1 MKLTSLLGV
10 FTALCVGG
18 NALRAQEPDSNKRDQ
33 VKALQQQLLLM
44 QQEFANQQRLFQLR
58 LEALQKQIHAL
69 EIPPAKPVDEQKHL
83 RDMMQTK
90 LSEPLAGDPPAKHD
104 WRPTDLIR
112 LAGDDERFLNLSL
125 GALMAMGTT
134 TASDIAALSPGGHDP
149 NQRGFSVQNLEL
161 TMDGR
166 VGPHLSGHAFFVFP
180 IGRDGATRVEV
191 EEAFMETDWLPLDM
205 TLRAGHIF
213 SEFGRHNPT
222 HPHTWE
228 FVDMPLINHRMFGG
242 DGLRQTGVRLFA
254 PIHLPF
260 HSEFVLTLMNG
271 QGETAHSFRSD
282 HGGAA
287 SFGRAHRGLRNAGA
301 LAFRDMIVNPR
312 YQIET
317 HLTESQTL
325 LAGVSAAFGA
335 NASGADTGSQIYG
348 ADLTWTWSHEPHEKG
363 VPYVTWQSETMYRR
377 YQAGAYTD
385 DLNADG
391 VPDLNLAGD
400 GVTVLTVPRETIE
413 DYGFYT
419 QLIYGF
425 HPDWRTGL
433 RWDYV
438 APNRAQY
445 EGIIG
450 LDADRNRRWRI
461 SPNLTWQSTEF
472 ARVRLQYNYDSRERR
487 GIDHSVWLQFDLELG
502 AHEGHDAHRHDH

>member
-1 MKLTSLLGV
+1 MKLKLLLGL
-10 FTALCVGG
+10 AL
-18 NALRAQEPDSNKRDQ
+18 ALGASVIVTGAQEAKSNQSEQ
-33 VKALQQQLLLM
+33 VRALQERLHQMQKQFEEQQRAFQHQMQRLQEQIHSLRGGHGKTNDPDAHLHELM
-44 QQEFANQQRLFQLR
+44 QQ
-58 LEALQKQIHAL
+58 
-69 EIPPAKPVDEQKHL
+69 
-83 RDMMQTK
+83 K
-90 LSEPLAGDPPAKHD
+90 LSEPVNAEALKAAG
-104 WRPTDLIR
+104 WRPTDPIR
-112 LAGDDERFLNLSL
+112 LAGDENRFLNLSL
-125 GALMAMGTT
+125 GALVSMGTT
-134 TASDIAALSPGGHDP
+134 TARDIAALLPGGHDP

-166 VGPHLSGHAFFVFP
+166 VGPHMNGHAFIVFP
-180 IGRDGATRVEV
+180 IGRDGATSVEV
-191 EEAFMETDWLPLDM
+191 EEAFMETDALPLGM
-205 TLRAGHIF
+205 SLRAGHIF
-213 SEFGRHNPT
+213 ADFGRHNPT

-260 HSEFVLTLMNG
+260 HSEISLTLMNG

-287 SFGRAHRGLRNAGA
+287 AFGRGHRGLRNAGA
-301 LAFRDMIVNPR
+301 LALRDMVFSPR

-317 HLTESQTL
+317 HLSESQML
-325 LAGVSAAFGA
+325 LAGISAAFGA
-335 NASGADTGSQIYG
+335 NASGADTESQVYG
-348 ADLTWTWSHEPHEKG
+348 ADLTWTWSHEPHEKH
-363 VPYVTWQSETMYRR
+363 VPYVTWQTEVMFRR

-400 GVTVLTVPRETIE
+400 GVTIVTVPRETIE

-438 APNRAQY
+438 APNRALY

-472 ARVRLQYNYDSRERR
+472 ARVRLQYNYDSRERV

-502 AHEGHDAHRHDH
+502 AHEGHDTHQHDH